1 MVDFDIAIKSLTRH
15 IQRIEALLAFKY
27 RSYNDFLRR
36 GEEPPYELKRVI
48 AEHEE
53 ELSFAMG
60 VRRNYLS
67 MIEEENA
74 LVSYFNPERHTN
86 IGPFIIRHLEYG
98 PTRGSS
104 ISTSTKNDDDDNNV
118 KNVVLLHGFTQVA
131 ERWSRILPGLLR
143 KHRRHLRVIIP
154 DIIGFGYGDIPRD
167 VDYTMDFFVHKFLKP
182 FLDNLG
188 ISKACII
195 GSSFGGQ
202 IAAEFAIEYRDMVED
217 LVLVAP
223 AGMMTQ
229 SNPTLDRYIA
239 VALNP
244 NPDFQDVYQVLTE
257 MVYDASIVDER
268 TVRDFMLRMRLPNAK
283 YALRS
288 TLVNMIEEA
297 RRLQQS
303 GRLSSITAPT
313 LIIWGENDR
322 VIPIQ
327 YSEGFRQAIPNNK
340 FVKIPMCGHAPH
352 YETPSIVNR
361 ELFAWANWWSR
372 SRG

>member
-1 MVDFDIAIKSLTRH
+1 MVDIYIFIKSLTRH
-15 IQRIEALLAFKY
+15 IEKIETLLAFKY
-27 RSYNDFLRR
+27 RLYNDFIRR
-36 GEEPPYELKRVI
+36 GEEPPYELKRSI
-48 AEHEE
+48 AEHEDE
-53 ELSFAMG
+53 VKFAER

-67 MIEEENA
+67 MIEQENT
-74 LVSYFNPERHTN
+74 LVSYSNPQRHTN
-86 IGPFIIRHLEYG
+86 IGAKFVRYLVYE
-98 PTRGSS
+98 PTRGGSS
-104 ISTSTKNDDDDNNV
+104 DDDEKNV
-118 KNVVLLHGFTQVA
+118 KNVVLLHGISQVA
-131 ERWSRILPGLLR
+131 ERWSRIIPGLLR
-143 KHRRHLRVIIP
+143 KHRHHIRVIIP

-182 FLDNLG
+182 FLDSFRV
-188 ISKACII
+188 SKASII

-202 IAAEFAIEYRDMVED
+202 IAAEFAIEYTDMVED

-244 NPDFQDVYQVLTE
+244 NADFQEVYQALTE
-257 MVYDASIVDER
+257 MVYDPSVVDTR
-268 TVRDFMLRMRLPNAK
+268 DVIDFMNRMRLPNAR
-283 YALRS
+283 YALHS
-288 TLVNMIEEA
+288 TLVNMMEA
-297 RRLQQS
+297 GQRLQQS
-303 GRLSSITAPT
+303 VRLSSITAPT

-352 YETPSIVNR
+352 YETPAILNR
-361 ELFAWANWWSR
+361 EIFAWANWWNRSSTSR
-372 SRG
+372 R